1 MGLSSSKS
9 KSKST
14 STQQSTTTPTVP
26 DWITEPLQGYTG
38 KVSEFLNSD
47 PAQFVAGASPL
58 QQQAFSAAGTLG
70 GVNERYGTAAEMA
83 KTAGAAPAAGY
94 EAPRLGD
101 PAKAS
106 LGSYNAP
113 TLGTVDLAPA
123 HTSQA
128 ESLLQNLDRYLDPAT
143 QQLVDAALRN
153 YDFQTGKSA
162 AALQASQ
169 ARSGAFGGSRAG
181 IAQGEFAAGSD
192 RGRALTEAEL
202 RAQAFG
208 QAAQMSEADAT
219 RRQQAGM
226 FNAGALNNRD
236 LVQGQYDLQRLLAQA
251 GMDDAAARHR
261 ADAMNQQ
268 ALFNSGATQQY
279 DLAQAGLDAEA
290 SRFNASAQEGA
301 MNRALEAAGLLG
313 NLGTAEGADARAN
326 LGLAADL
333 GEMERAI
340 EAARAGA
347 PLSQLQAAGQLY
359 GFIPYGSYTGQQMSG
374 TGSSTSVQK
383 TSPSLFDQALAA
395 ASAAAAFSDRRLKK
409 DVERVGSAG
418 LIPLY
423 SFRYAWDEDGT
434 PKRVG
439 VMADEVERLRPE
451 ALGPTIAGFSTVD
464 YGKLDLAGLAESLRR
479 PESGPA

>member
-26 DWITEPLQGYTG
+26 NWITEPLQGYTG
-38 KVSEFLNSD
+38 RVSEFLDSD
-47 PAQFVAGASPL
+47 PAQLVAGASPL
-58 QQQAFSAAGTLG
+58 QQQAFSAAAALG
-70 GVNERYGTAAEMA
+70 SQNERYGTAADMA
-83 KTAGAAPAAGY
+83 KLAAAAPAASY
-94 EAPRLGD
+94 EAPQLGG
-101 PAKAS
+101 PAKAT

-113 TLGTVDLAPA
+113 SVGAVDLAPA
-123 HTSQA
+123 STAQA
-128 ESLLQNLDRYLDPAT
+128 ESLLQDLDRYLDPAT

-162 AALQASQ
+162 AAMQASQ

-208 QAAQMSEADAT
+208 QAARLSDSDAN
-219 RRQQAGM
+219 RRQQTGM
-226 FNAGALNNRD
+226 FNAGATNSRD
-236 LVQGQYDLQRLLAQA
+236 LAQGQNDLQRLLAQA
-251 GMDDAAARHR
+251 GLDEAAARHR
-261 ADAMNQQ
+261 ADALNQQ
-268 ALFNSGATQQY
+268 ALFNSGARQQY

-290 SRFNASAQEGA
+290 GRFNASAQEGA
-301 MNRALEAAGLLG
+301 TARMLEAAGLLG

-374 TGSSTSVQK
+374 TGSSTNVQK
-383 TSPSLFDQALAA
+383 SNPSLFDQALAA

-418 LIPLY
+418 PIDLY
-423 SFRYAWDEDGT
+423 SFHYAWDEDGAS
-434 PKRVG
+434 KRVG
-439 VMADEVERLRPE
+439 VMADEVARLYPE
-451 ALGPTIAGFSTVD
+451 AIGPTIGGFSTVD
-464 YGKLDLAGLAESLRR
+464 YAKLGLAGLVDGLRLR
-479 PESGPA
+479 GSVPG